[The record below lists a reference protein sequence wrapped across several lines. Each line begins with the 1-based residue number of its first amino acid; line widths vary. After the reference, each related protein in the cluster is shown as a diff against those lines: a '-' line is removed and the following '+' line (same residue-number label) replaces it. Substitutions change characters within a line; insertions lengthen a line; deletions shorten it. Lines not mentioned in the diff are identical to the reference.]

1 MKQNLIEIAIL
12 VLVGLGIV
20 AAENLYICISSF
32 ALAAVLV
39 AVYVSKEDKK

>member
-12 VLVGLGIV
+12 ALIGLGIV
-20 AAENLYICISSF
+20 AAENLYICIGSF

-39 AVYVSKEDKK
+39 WIYIRKEDKK